1 MEMVTFARRDQA
13 NKAGPH
19 TLTILCT
26 LVRSLSQV
34 LIFFN
39 DVLGG
44 NVNNSFFVVSLRSKT
59 RLRNGHRPHCS
70 RSKAGPGYINKAA
83 GVITIALCL

>member
-19 TLTILCT
+19 TLTILCI

-44 NVNNSFFVVSLRSKT
+44 NVNNRFFCGFIEIKDET
-59 RLRNGHRPHCS
+59 EEW
-70 RSKAGPGYINKAA
+70 A
-83 GVITIALCL
+83 

>member
-19 TLTILCT
+19 TLTILCI
-26 LVRSLSQV
+26 LGHSLSQV

-44 NVNNSFFVVSLRSKT
+44 NVNNSFFCGFIEIKDET
-59 RLRNGHRPHCS
+59 EEW
-70 RSKAGPGYINKAA
+70 A
-83 GVITIALCL
+83 

>member
-39 DVLGG
+39 DVLG
-44 NVNNSFFVVSLRSKT
+44 SFFVVSLRSKM

>member
-19 TLTILCT
+19 TLTILCI
-26 LVRSLSQV
+26 LVRSLLQV

-44 NVNNSFFVVSLRSKT
+44 NGNNRF
-59 RLRNGHRPHCS
+59 
-70 RSKAGPGYINKAA
+70 
-83 GVITIALCL
+83 LCVCGFIEIKDETEEWA